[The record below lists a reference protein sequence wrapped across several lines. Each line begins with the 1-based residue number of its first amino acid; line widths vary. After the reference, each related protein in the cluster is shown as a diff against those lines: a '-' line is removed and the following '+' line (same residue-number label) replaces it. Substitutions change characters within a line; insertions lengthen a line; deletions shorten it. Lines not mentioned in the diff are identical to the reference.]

1 MLVSGRVPVFAGER
15 PVSSMK
21 SVGWP
26 RVSAGIPFFKLEYI
40 ITPGVGPA
48 ILLRLACAALHLLGG
63 SLGYLASDLFGFDE
77 RTCRTVAIV
86 SWLT

>member
-1 MLVSGRVPVFAGER
+1 MSSNEVSWVAPGNCRHSG
-15 PVSSMK
+15 M
-21 SVGWP
+21 
-26 RVSAGIPFFKLEYI
+26 FKLEYV
-40 ITPGVGPA
+40 ITPADTERPLGVGNPCYF
-48 ILLRLACAALHLLGG
+48 LLRLACAALHLLGG